1 MIICNPETAT
11 EYSSARRANPHA
23 TLTKDNM
30 VINEMNK
37 NTSISNNAD
46 LLIFPNPASDFVS
59 IHSLNESNLIKV
71 EFIDINGNIAK
82 SYTTNSNNKIHT
94 IETKNMTKGLY
105 LINCIF
111 DDGSIKTLKIT
122 II

>member
-1 MIICNPETAT
+1 
-11 EYSSARRANPHA
+11 
-23 TLTKDNM
+23 
-30 VINEMNK
+30 
-37 NTSISNNAD
+37 
-46 LLIFPNPASDFVS
+46 VS